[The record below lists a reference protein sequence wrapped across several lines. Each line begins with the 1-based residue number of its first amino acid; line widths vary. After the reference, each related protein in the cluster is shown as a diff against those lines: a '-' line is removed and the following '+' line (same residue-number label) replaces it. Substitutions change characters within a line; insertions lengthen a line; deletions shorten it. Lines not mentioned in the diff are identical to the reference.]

1 MDTGGD
7 NSRRTIGVV
16 IPTTG
21 LRTALHSAFGSVL
34 LQTRLPDAIRVA
46 CDCDDLDA
54 AADFCDLDRA
64 AALGIDAQVVA
75 ARATVGTLSGPSAAR
90 NAGLHALK
98 TDFVACLDDDD
109 LWLPT
114 HLELLERA
122 ADNPAVLA
130 YTRSVRLQGAGPVVV
145 WPPHNRHVG
154 RVEVAALLLAYPAN
168 HTSCL
173 IPRAVFDRVGGYD
186 EDLFREEDVDLL
198 IRLAEH
204 LELRL
209 VEDVTHVIFRH
220 DGATRAA
227 DLAIASRRALIE
239 KHQHRL
245 SADEQVR
252 AWRRLAYWAWRLGR
266 HDEAVSIARDHTTPS
281 ARFIPGWLLRRYFA
295 LRTNRELVA
304 RIKRFV
310 PR

>member
-7 NSRRTIGVV
+7 NSRRSIGVV

-34 LQTRLPDAIRVA
+34 LQTRLPDAIRIA

-54 AADFCDLDRA
+54 AADLCDLDQA
-64 AALGIDAQVVA
+64 AALGID
-75 ARATVGTLSGPSAAR
+75 RADRVRPGDGGNVERALGDPERRPGT
-90 NAGLHALK
+90 ALK
-98 TDFVACLDDDD
+98 TDLVACLDDDD

-122 ADNPAVLA
+122 ADHPAVLA

-154 RVEVAALLLAYPAN
+154 RVEVAALFHAYPAN

-173 IPRAVFDRVGGYD
+173 IPRPAPCSTGSAATTKTSS
-186 EDLFREEDVDLL
+186 REEDVDLL

-227 DLAIASRRALIE
+227 DPRDRLPARAHREAPAPAERRRAGSGVAPPGVLGV
-239 KHQHRL
+239 
-245 SADEQVR
+245 APGPT
-252 AWRRLAYWAWRLGR
+252 RRG
-266 HDEAVSIARDHTTPS
+266 
-281 ARFIPGWLLRRYFA
+281 G
-295 LRTNRELVA
+295 
-304 RIKRFV
+304 
-310 PR
+310 